1 MCMAIHVALAVQNL
15 LSRWKSKRDS
25 EEILLLIMM
34 FSQDKCILKK
44 RLIISVIVHL
54 LLNAT
59 IRKEKQQ

>member
-59 IRKEKQQ
+59 IIKEKQQ